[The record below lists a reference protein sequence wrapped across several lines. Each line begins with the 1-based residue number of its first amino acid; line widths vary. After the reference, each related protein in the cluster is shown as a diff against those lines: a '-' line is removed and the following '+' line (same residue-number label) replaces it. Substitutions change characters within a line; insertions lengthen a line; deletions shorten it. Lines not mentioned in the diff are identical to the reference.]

1 MSASTQLQALIDA
14 LGAQEIMDHLT
25 GAESDGV
32 SVGAQLSK
40 DYDGALT
47 QSDITF
53 IQGL

>member
-1 MSASTQLQALIDA
+1 MAASTQLQALIDA

-25 GAESDGV
+25 GSSSEGV
-32 SVGAQLSK
+32 KVGAQLSK
-40 DYDGALT
+40 DSDGALT